1 MDTTSLVNREPS
13 QSLASSSTIQDYLK
27 TGGAGMT
34 QRWTLTLGQTL
45 RCTRMARG
53 LTMDFIAEKSGRHQ
67 SSLSVIERDKTKPSA
82 TFLRNIA
89 PFYGCPW
96 WSDAH
101 NVSWLTAITSNSV
114 PRYDTPDLKT
124 PRGYLDLGVRS
135 MHIVADGLAEDPTI
149 APLYQQCVELFALP
163 GLTAPNTGDT
173 APVWAWVVETL
184 AFNEEFLPSGQSVVE
199 RATSFLIWTVEHFE
213 VHVLGMRQRHTARAL
228 RAWRETRQWSP
239 DELARKASAE
249 LDLAGEPPIV
259 GRDIEQIEAAAVE
272 VNILRWIAIAHAL
285 EVPLSQIMPTVASI
299 PAVDIEETILQL
311 LHQHGLSPRAID
323 VVKDLVQLL
332 KSYGDDGSAS

>member
-1 MDTTSLVNREPS
+1 
-13 QSLASSSTIQDYLK
+13 
-27 TGGAGMT
+27 MT
-34 QRWTLTLGQTL
+34 EQWTLTLGQTL
-45 RCTRMARG
+45 RCTRTARG

-67 SSLSVIERDKTKPSA
+67 SSLSVIERDKIKPSA

-101 NVSWLTAITSNSV
+101 NVSWLTAITANFA
-114 PRYDTPDLKT
+114 PQYDTPILKAS
-124 PRGYLDLGVRS
+124 RRYLDLGVGS
-135 MHIVADGLAEDPTI
+135 MHIVAEALAEDPTI

-163 GLTAPNTGDT
+163 GLMAPNTGDT

-184 AFNEEFLPSGQSVVE
+184 ALNEDSLLPGKSVVE
-199 RATSFLIWTVEHFE
+199 RATSLLIWIAEHFE
-213 VHVLGMRQRHTARAL
+213 AHVLGMRQPHTGRTL
-228 RAWRETRQWSP
+228 RAWRETRKWST
-239 DELARKASAE
+239 DELAEKASAQ

-259 GRDIEQIEAAAVE
+259 GRDIEQIEAATVE

-285 EVPLSQIMPTVASI
+285 EVPLAQIMPTMASL
-299 PAVDIEETILQL
+299 PANDIEETILQL

-323 VVKDLVQLL
+323 VVKALIQLL
-332 KSYGDDGSAS
+332 KSYADAPVSRS

>member
-1 MDTTSLVNREPS
+1 
-13 QSLASSSTIQDYLK
+13 
-27 TGGAGMT
+27 MT

-45 RCTRMARG
+45 RWTRMARG

-114 PRYDTPDLKT
+114 PQYDTPDLKT

-135 MHIVADGLAEDPTI
+135 MHIVADALAEDPTI
-149 APLYQQCVELFALP
+149 AALYRQCVELFALP

-184 AFNEEFLPSGQSVVE
+184 ALNEESLPPDQSVVE
-199 RATSFLIWTVEHFE
+199 RARSLLIWTVEHFE
-213 VHVLGMRQRHTARAL
+213 AHVFGMRQRHTARTL

-239 DELARKASAE
+239 DELARKASAQ
-249 LDLAGEPPIV
+249 LDVAGEPPIV

-299 PAVDIEETILQL
+299 PAGDIEETILQL

-323 VVKDLVQLL
+323 VVKDLIQLL